1 MQLFPPGTNKL
12 QGVDLTMKTMKKM
25 SMMILALLLALS
37 LSAAAFAEET
47 EAAVAEAAPAATEEA
62 APAETEA
69 APAET
74 ETAAADTQ
82 QDEKALYDALA
93 AYAKA
98 KAETRKQK
106 LLDSLKE
113 ELDGY
118 VTAGVLTREE
128 ADLIL
133 NYYTEQMTQTGN
145 GFGRG
150 GKGLPNGQGNPF
162 GQNGRGTQQGGFG
175 RGGNCF
181 PNSRN
186 NQNGQNSQNGW
197 NGQFGQN
204 PQGGFDM
211 GGRHGQFNNTPS
223 VPDSVTGATPNT
235 AAPAVPNQNTFPA
248 PGAFPGR

>member
-1 MQLFPPGTNKL
+1 MQLFPPGTTKL
-12 QGVDLTMKTMKKM
+12 QGVDLNMKTMKKLSLM
-25 SMMILALLLALS
+25 TLALLLALS

-47 EAAVAEAAPAATEEA
+47 ETAVAEAAPAATEEA

-98 KAETRKQK
+98 KAEARKQAR
-106 LLDSLKE
+106 LDSLKE
-113 ELDGY
+113 ELSGY
-118 VTAGVLTREE
+118 VTAGILTQEE

-133 NYYTEQMTQTGN
+133 NYYTEQMNQTGN

-150 GKGLPNGQGNPF
+150 GKGLPNSQRNPF
-162 GQNGRGTQQGGFG
+162 GR
-175 RGGNCF
+175 
-181 PNSRN
+181 
-186 NQNGQNSQNGW
+186 

-204 PQGGFDM
+204 PQGGFGM

-223 VPDSVTGATPNT
+223 VPDTVTGATPNT
-235 AAPAVPNQNTFPA
+235 TAPAVPNQNTFPA
-248 PGAFPGR
+248 PGVFPGR